1 MINEKQN
8 YYETDVGH
16 FSFDKHKLSEQ
27 STAAN
32 EWMNETNKILTFNYE
47 Y

>member
-16 FSFDKHKLSEQ
+16 FSFDKHKLSNNRPQ
-27 STAAN
+27 K
-32 EWMNETNKILTFNYE
+32 MNE
-47 Y
+47 